1 MWNQLFALLVLL
13 SILGPAGCLQANLN
27 ALMKGTLEQ
36 ISIQGITGPQPRPG
50 QIPGVRP
57 GVIPGI
63 RPGNLV
69 DINSIGNIAISGISK
84 IDVTPKAPSR
94 KVIETALKTATVQVR
109 KDDRTEQSLRKF
121 DTPDIQTEGF
131 GPHLL
136 TSLEAIEIS
145 ENAQVMIETA
155 KNAVEKL
162 TIDKSQRRKVLEQ
175 IPKSVLNKIKT
186 QTRCPFGAVQCDPTN
201 KYRTPDGSCNNVANP
216 LWGKSHTPF
225 ERFIPSFYEDGL
237 DDPRATDVFGDP
249 LPLARDISVKVHTVS
264 DSTTQMNDLSHFSM
278 EFGQFVSHD
287 IQMNA
292 LSKGRYLSN
301 LNCCESPQ
309 RRNCFPIPLP
319 TNDPFYS
326 TFNRTC
332 MNFVRALG
340 STNLECEL
348 GPRQQLNMNTHYLDG
363 SAVYGSNKATADSLR
378 EFNGG
383 RLKTSTNNQLL
394 PKDIP
399 NKSSCKLPAG
409 NPNIK
414 CFLAGDPRVNQQPAL
429 IALQT
434 IWMLEHNR
442 IAKTLEQMN
451 DDWVEEKVYQET
463 RKIVIAMIQH
473 VTYNEYLQ
481 HILGNQQ
488 MIDLDLKPMPSG
500 YFTGYDSTTKPQ
512 IRNGF
517 SAAAFRFGH
526 SMVRQRLAYNGPL
539 HSNQNPL
546 LHNEFLK
553 PDKIYDANGG
563 ISSVTRGLYGEFSQK
578 VDRKMTKELTER
590 LFERTHGFGGDLAA
604 VNVQRGRDHGIA
616 SYNIWRMVCE
626 LTPADDFTAGV
637 LGGLEHHSTAEARAL
652 ANTYSSPWDIDLFTG
667 GVSETPIPGGKVGPT
682 FACMIGLQFRALKF
696 GDRFFYESNTDVK
709 FTPTQLTEIKKVT
722 MAKIICENT
731 NINSI
736 PSDVFRKTSASNP
749 EISCSSLPELNL
761 QKWKNCV
768 DGGWSSFVK
777 KNRCV
782 KMRVCNKPKP
792 NSCGKRCVGSPVQF
806 TCLNN
811 IKTRK
816 NRKLPNIS
824 GLPNIR
830 RKNRR
835 G

>member
-1 MWNQLFALLVLL
+1 
-13 SILGPAGCLQANLN
+13 
-27 ALMKGTLEQ
+27 MKGTLEQ
-36 ISIQGITGPQPRPG
+36 ISIQGITSPQQRPG
-50 QIPGVRP
+50 QRPGVRP
-57 GVIPGI
+57 EVRPGI
-63 RPGNLV
+63 RPGNRV

-94 KVIETALKTATVQVR
+94 KVIETALKTATVKVR
-109 KDDRTEQSLRKF
+109 KDDRMEQSLRKF

-145 ENAQVMIETA
+145 ENAQVVIETA

-162 TIDKSQRRKVLEQ
+162 KIDKSQRRKVLEQ
-175 IPKSVLNKIKT
+175 IPDSVLNKIKK

-201 KYRTPDGSCNNVANP
+201 KYRTADGSCNNVANP

-264 DSTTQMNDLSHFSM
+264 DSTTQMDDLSHFSM

-301 LNCCESPQ
+301 LNCCASPQ

-332 MNFVRALG
+332 MNFVRALAT
-340 STNLECEL
+340 TNLECEL

-363 SAVYGSNKATADSLR
+363 SAVYGSNKKTADSLR
-378 EFNGG
+378 QFSGG
-383 RLKTSTNNQLL
+383 RLKSSTNNQLL
-394 PKDIP
+394 PKDIL
-399 NKSSCKLPAG
+399 NKASCILPAA

-414 CFLAGDPRVNQQPAL
+414 CFHAGDPRVNQQPAL

-434 IWMLEHNR
+434 IWMKEHNR
-442 IAKTLEQMN
+442 IADTLTQMN
-451 DDWVEEKVYQET
+451 GWIDERAYQET
-463 RKIVIAMIQH
+463 RKIIGAMIQH
-473 VTYNEYLQ
+473 VTYNEYLP
-481 HILGNQQ
+481 HILGDQQ
-488 MIDLDLKPMPSG
+488 MVDLDLKPKPSG
-500 YFTGYDSTTKPQ
+500 YFTDYDTTTKPQ

-539 HSNQNPL
+539 HSNQSPL
-546 LHNEFLK
+546 LHDEFLK
-553 PDKIYDANGG
+553 PNKIYDTNGG
-563 ISSVTRGLYGEFSQK
+563 ISSVTRGLYEEFSQK

-637 LGGLEHHSTAEARAL
+637 SGGLEHHSTAEALAL
-652 ANTYSSPWDIDLFTG
+652 SNTYSSPWDIDLFTG

-696 GDRFFYESNTDVK
+696 GDRFFYESNTNVK
-709 FTPTQLTEIKKVT
+709 FTPAQLTEIKKAT

-731 NINSI
+731 NINRI
-736 PSDVFRKTSASNP
+736 PKDVFRKTTSSNINP
-749 EISCSSLPELNL
+749 EISCSSLPGVNL

-792 NSCGKRCVGSPVQF
+792 NSCGKKCVGSPVQF

-816 NRKLPNIS
+816 NRKLQNIN

-830 RKNRR
+830 SLQRKIRR

>member
-1 MWNQLFALLVLL
+1 
-13 SILGPAGCLQANLN
+13 
-27 ALMKGTLEQ
+27 MKGTLDQ
-36 ISIQGITGPQPRPG
+36 IIIPNIKGQQERPG
-50 QIPGVRP
+50 IRPGVRP
-57 GVIPGI
+57 GRPGI
-63 RPGNLV
+63 NRV
-69 DINSIGNIAISGISK
+69 DINSIGKIGIAGITR
-84 IDVTPKAPSR
+84 IDVAQKAPSR
-94 KVIETALKTATVQVR
+94 KAIETALKTATAKVR
-109 KDDRTEQSLRKF
+109 KDDRTEQLLRKF
-121 DTPDIQTEGF
+121 DTPDIRTEGF

-155 KNAVEKL
+155 KNAVKKL
-162 TIDKSQRRKVLEQ
+162 RIDKSQRRKVLEQ
-175 IPKSVLNKIKT
+175 IPDGILNKIKK
-186 QTRCPFGAVQCDPTN
+186 QTSCPFGAVQCDPTS
-201 KYRTPDGSCNNVANP
+201 KYRTADGSCNNLANP

-278 EFGQFVSHD
+278 EFGQFISHD

-292 LSKGRYLSN
+292 LSKGQYLSN
-301 LNCCESPQ
+301 LNCCSSPQ

-340 STNLECEL
+340 TTNLECTL

-363 SAVYGSNKATADSLR
+363 SAVYGSNKVTADSLR
-378 EFNGG
+378 QFSGG

-399 NKSSCKLPAG
+399 NKSSCILPA

-414 CFLAGDPRVNQQPAL
+414 CFQAGDPRVNQQPAL

-434 IWMLEHNR
+434 IWMKEHNR
-442 IAKTLEQMN
+442 IANTLTQSN
-451 DDWVEEKVYQET
+451 GWTDEKAYQEA
-463 RKIVIAMIQH
+463 RKIIGAMIQH
-473 VTYNEYLQ
+473 VTYNEYLP
-481 HILGNQQ
+481 HILGDQQ
-488 MIDLDLKPMPSG
+488 MIDLDLKPKSSG
-500 YFTGYDSTTKPQ
+500 YFTHYDTTTKPQ

-546 LHNEFLK
+546 LHNEFLR
-553 PDKIYDANGG
+553 PDKIYDVNGG
-563 ISSVTRGLYGEFSQK
+563 ISSVTRGLYEEFSQK

-637 LGGLEHHSTAEARAL
+637 SGGLEHHSTAEALAL

-667 GVSETPIPGGKVGPT
+667 GVSETPISGGKVGPT

-696 GDRFFYESNTDVK
+696 GDRFFYEGNTNVK
-709 FTPTQLTEIKKVT
+709 FTPTQLTEIKKAT
-722 MAKIICENT
+722 MARIICENT

-736 PSDVFRKTSASNP
+736 PRDVFRKTTSSNP

-768 DGGWSSFVK
+768 DGGWSGFVK

-782 KMRVCNKPKP
+782 KMRVCNNPKP
-792 NSCGKRCVGSPVQF
+792 NSCGKKCVGSPVEF

-811 IKTRK
+811 IKKLK
-816 NRKLPNIS
+816 NIKLPNIN
-824 GLPNIR
+824 GLPNIERPSITLLRNIKRLQSRR
-830 RKNRR
+830 RK